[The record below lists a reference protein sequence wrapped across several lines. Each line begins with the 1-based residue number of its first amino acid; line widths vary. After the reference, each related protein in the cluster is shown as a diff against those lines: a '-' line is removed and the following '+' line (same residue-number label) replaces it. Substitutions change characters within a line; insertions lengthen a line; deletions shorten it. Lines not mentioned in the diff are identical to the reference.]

1 MVSVQLKQIGPVKFE
16 CINSLGKSCV
26 IDGPASIGGGEDGLR
41 PMELLLMGLAG
52 CSSFDVLNILRK
64 QRQEIEDLQVDVEG
78 DRADATPAVYTDIL
92 LKFTAKGK
100 VDPNKLQKAI
110 EISVEKYC
118 SAAAMLSKT
127 AQIRFEFKVVD

>member
-1 MVSVQLKQIGPVKFE
+1 MVEVSLKQIGPVKFE
-16 CINSLGKSCV
+16 CSNSLGKSCV

-41 PMELLLMGLAG
+41 PMELILMGLAG

-64 QRQEIEDLQVDVEG
+64 QRQEIEDLEVKVEG

-92 LKFTAKGK
+92 LKFKAKGK
-100 VDPNKLQKAI
+100 VDPTKLKKAI

-127 AQIRFEFKVVD
+127 AQIRFEFEIVD